1 MILNLKYLNEC
12 VEYHHFKM
20 ETLKTALNLVT
31 RNCFF
36 GSIDLTD
43 AHYSC
48 KVDEHDRT
56 YLRFLW
62 EGQKY
67 QYTCLPNGL
76 ATAPRIFTKLMK
88 PVFSTLRKQG
98 HANVSY
104 IDDSLIISKT
114 ENECLINIKETV
126 LLLDNPGWTIHP
138 DKSVLT
144 PTNLIQFLGFWINS
158 AEMKVSLTQ
167 KKIEAIVKLS
177 MDFLGQ
183 KTITIRKFAQLI
195 GKLVASEPVVSY
207 APLYYKTLEIKKTK
221 H

>member
-48 KVDEHDRT
+48 KVDEHDRK

-67 QYTCLPNGL
+67 QYTCLPNDL
-76 ATAPRIFTKLMK
+76 ATAPRIFTKLAK
-88 PVFSTLRKQG
+88 PAFSTLWNQG

-126 LLLDNPGWTIHP
+126 FLLDNLGLTIHP

-144 PTNLIQFLGFWINS
+144 PTNLIQFLEFWIHS
-158 AEMKVSLTQ
+158 VEMKVSLTQ
-167 KKIEAIVKLS
+167 ENIEAIVKLS
-177 MDFLGQ
+177 MDILRQ
-183 KTITIRKFAQLI
+183 KQ
-195 GKLVASEPVVSY
+195 
-207 APLYYKTLEIKKTK
+207 
-221 H
+221 